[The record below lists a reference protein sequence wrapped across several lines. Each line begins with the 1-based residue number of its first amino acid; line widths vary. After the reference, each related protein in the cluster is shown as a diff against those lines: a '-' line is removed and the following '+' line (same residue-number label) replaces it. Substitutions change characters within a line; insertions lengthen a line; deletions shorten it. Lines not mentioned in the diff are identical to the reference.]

1 MSKHILFLLLCL
13 ALALAA
19 TSVWR
24 QEPAVDTLLFPNS
37 DFEQGDLSNW
47 RTEGEAFQFQPT
59 HGDNVRSR
67 HREWAALPQGRYWV
81 GTYERYQGKPGQKR
95 GAIQKD
101 APQGGLIS
109 TDFVISKPYIGFLLG
124 GGDSPDLAVQ
134 LIVEGKVVYTASPI
148 RSEAMH
154 RVMWDVSAYRD
165 QKAVLYVLD
174 RSSSNWGHINVDDF
188 RFFDTRVDDLLF
200 PNSDFELGDLGN
212 WTAEGEAFLH
222 QPTKG
227 DNIAVRRPGKATA
240 APAGTYWIG
249 SSESYQGKP
258 DQIPGAHQGDAPQG
272 ILRSIPFTIR
282 GSTILCRVGGGS
294 DAGLKVQLLVNGRSV
309 KWARGTRRERMRPVV
324 WLVNDYLGQIAEIEI
339 QDRSSARWGHINA
352 DDFRYGRL
360 D

>member
-1 MSKHILFLLLCL
+1 MSKHLSSLLLCL
-13 ALALAA
+13 AIAHVGISARA
-19 TSVWR
+19 V
-24 QEPAVDTLLFPNS
+24 EAVDDDLLFPNS
-37 DFEQGDLSNW
+37 DFEQGDLTNW

-59 HGDNVRSR
+59 RGDNVRSR
-67 HREWAALPQGRYWV
+67 RREWTALPQGRYWI
-81 GTYERYQGKPGQKR
+81 GTYERYQGSKGQKPG
-95 GAIQKD
+95 AVQKD
-101 APQGGLIS
+101 TPQGGLVS
-109 TDFVISKPYIGFLLG
+109 TDFVIREPYIGFLLG

-134 LIVEGKVVYTASPI
+134 LIVDGKVVYSASPVK
-148 RSEAMH
+148 SEAMQH
-154 RVMWDVSAYRD
+154 VRWDVSAYRD

-174 RSSSNWGHINVDDF
+174 RSSAAWGHINVDDF
-188 RFFDTRVDDLLF
+188 RFYRERVDDLLF

-240 APAGTYWIG
+240 APIGMYWIG
-249 SSESYQGKP
+249 SSENYQGKP
-258 DQIPGAHQGDAPQG
+258 DQTPGSHQGDAPQG

-282 GSTILCRVGGGS
+282 GSTILCRVGGGA
-294 DAGLKVQLLVNGRSV
+294 DAGLKVQLLVNGRPV

-324 WLVNDYLGQIAEIEI
+324 WVVNDYLGQTAEIEI
-339 QDRSSARWGHINA
+339 QDRSSARWGHVNV